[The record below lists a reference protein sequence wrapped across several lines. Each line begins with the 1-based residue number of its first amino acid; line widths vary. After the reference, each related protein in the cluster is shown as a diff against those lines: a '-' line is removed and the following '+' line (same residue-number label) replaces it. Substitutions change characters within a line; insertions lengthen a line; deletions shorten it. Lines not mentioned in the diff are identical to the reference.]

1 MTGLRPLSPLKL
13 LLVNWQD
20 IENPLA
26 GGAEIHLHEIFGRLA
41 RAGHDVTLLCGGWPG
56 CAPRATI
63 DGMEVHRVGTR
74 QTFAFLAR
82 RYYRRNLRALGHDVL
97 VEDINKAPLYT
108 PFWGA
113 RRVVAV
119 VPHLFGGTVFQEL
132 AAPLAAAVWL
142 AERPLGRVYRH
153 VPFEAISE
161 STADDLAERGI
172 PRDQVRVIYCGIDTA
187 HYTPA
192 SGTRSPVPLFAY
204 LGRLKKYKGVDL
216 VIRAF
221 AAMRHPTATLE
232 IAGSGD
238 YRPELERLAASLDLG
253 GRVRFLG
260 RIGEDEKV
268 ALLRRAWALAFA
280 SPKEGWGITNLEAA
294 ACGTPVVASNSPGI
308 RESVRDGET
317 GFLVPHGDTAAMAA
331 ALTRLA
337 DSPELVGTLGVNG
350 RRFAESFTWERA
362 ALETEAHLA
371 QYVQQQAARRSAP
384 PGDDAPSVAGVAGR
398 A

>member
-1 MTGLRPLSPLKL
+1 
-13 LLVNWQD
+13 
-20 IENPLA
+20 
-26 GGAEIHLHEIFGRLA
+26 
-41 RAGHDVTLLCGGWPG
+41 
-56 CAPRATI
+56 
-63 DGMEVHRVGTR
+63 MEVHRVGTR

-82 RYYRRNLRALGHDVL
+82 RYYRRHLRAAGHDL
-97 VEDINKAPLYT
+97 LIEDINKAPLYT

-142 AERPLGRVYRH
+142 AERPLGAVYRH

-161 STADDLAERGI
+161 STADDLAARGI
-172 PRDQVRVIYCGIDTA
+172 PRGQVRVIYCGIDTA

-192 SGTRSPVPLFAY
+192 PGTRSPTPLFGY
-204 LGRLKKYKGVDL
+204 LGRLKKYKGVDI

-221 AAMRHPTATLE
+221 AAMRHPTATME

-238 YRPELERLAASLDLG
+238 HRPALERLVASLDLG

-260 RIGEDEKV
+260 RISEEEKV
-268 ALLRRAWALAFA
+268 SLLRRAWGLAFA

-317 GFLVPHGDTAAMAA
+317 GFLVPHGDAAAMAA
-331 ALTRLA
+331 AMGRLA
-337 DSPELVGTLGVNG
+337 DSAALVATLGANG

-362 ALETEAHLA
+362 ADETAAHLSRFVGCA
-371 QYVQQQAARRSAP
+371 TAP
-384 PGDDAPSVAGVAGR
+384 
-398 A
+398 